1 MKIYK
6 TLALVLLSAAS
17 AHPTETTSVE
27 LHATRQEDA
36 EAYAK
41 SLLSNIETGFALNNE
56 SLPEL
61 PFTKDWQ
68 YICAANIWTADQVAF
83 WHTAMIRQEDI
94 RKVKAYYV
102 PHVEATTT
110 NTGRTKDVEMVIT
123 KSTTTLQV
131 ESKGWTVG
139 AKISGSGGKKD
150 VLGGGVELSASY
162 SNTKTNSYT
171 ETKTVS
177 HKAFCEPG
185 YACRIET
192 WTIHLSVYAKP
203 AHWPYYQLWSFA
215 YGYKDQS
222 YLCFMEAELRDCNQ
236 FTDRLD
242 QWCDPDKH
250 GLLEGGGNW
259 VTSHPQ
265 YYDIELKLPVYEENG
280 FQPMSRVVL
289 VSEPIAKR
297 PRDEV
302 SEVAE
307 AGTLQSIT
315 EALEKGTKFQF
326 LD

>member
-17 AHPTETTSVE
+17 AHPTETTNVN

-36 EAYAK
+36 GAYAK
-41 SLLSNIETGFALNNE
+41 SLLSGIETGFTLNNE
-56 SLPEL
+56 SPPEL

-68 YICAANIWTADQVAF
+68 YICAANIGTANQVAF
-83 WHTAMIRQEDI
+83 WHTATILQEDI
-94 RKVKAYYV
+94 KKVKAYYV
-102 PHVEATTT
+102 PHVEATAT
-110 NTGRTKDVEMVIT
+110 NTGRTKDVEMVII

-131 ESKGWTVG
+131 ENKGWTVG
-139 AKISGSGGKKD
+139 AKLSGSGGKKD

-162 SNTKTNSYT
+162 SHTKTNSYT
-171 ETKTVS
+171 ETKTIS
-177 HKAFCEPG
+177 HKASCEPG

-192 WTIHLSVYAKP
+192 WTIHLGVYAKP
-203 AHWPYYQLWSFA
+203 AHWPYYQLWSFLH
-215 YGYKDQS
+215 GYKDAR
-222 YLCFMEAELRDCNQ
+222 YLCAMKADLRDCSQ

-242 QWCDPDKH
+242 QWCDPKKH
-250 GLLEGGGNW
+250 GVLKSGSNW
-259 VTSHPQ
+259 VVRHPQ
-265 YYDIELKLPVYEENG
+265 YYDVELKLPVYEENG

-307 AGTLQSIT
+307 AGTLQAIT